1 MVGQPFGTALW
12 TTLEALHREMDEILR
27 GSSVD
32 ALNWQPT
39 EEGAN
44 SLYVLATH
52 VAGAERF
59 WLGDVVGGQPQR
71 RDRDAEFHSRG
82 NDATIPLDVLNDAG
96 ELSRQ
101 VLLGLRAEAWTEL
114 RTVRGREYTLG
125 WCVLHAIEHAALH
138 LGHMQLTRQLWEAQN
153 AL

>member
-1 MVGQPFGTALW
+1 MGSQPFGAALW
-12 TTLEALHREMDEILR
+12 TTLETLHREIGNALQ
-27 GSSVD
+27 GLPAD
-32 ALNWQPT
+32 ALNWQPA
-39 EEGAN
+39 EGAN

-52 VAGAERF
+52 VAGAERY
-59 WLGDVVGGQPQR
+59 WLGEVVGGQSQR
-71 RDRDAEFHSRG
+71 RDRDAEFRARG
-82 NDATIPLDVLNDAG
+82 NSAEAPLQVLSDAG

-101 VLLGLRAEAWTEL
+101 VLMDLRPEAWTET
-114 RTVRGREYTLG
+114 RMARGHEYTLG

>member
-1 MVGQPFGTALW
+1 MGGQPSGAALW
-12 TTLEALHREMDEILR
+12 TTLEGLHREMGNTLP
-27 GSSVD
+27 GLPAD

-39 EEGAN
+39 EGAN

-52 VAGAERF
+52 VAGAERY
-59 WLGDVVGGQPQR
+59 WLGEVVGGQPQR
-71 RDRDAEFHSRG
+71 RDREAEFRARG
-82 NDATIPLDVLNDAG
+82 NDASAPLRALYDAG

-101 VLLGLRAEAWTEL
+101 VLMSLRPESWMEP
-114 RTVRGREYTLG
+114 RTARGREYTLG

-153 AL
+153 VL